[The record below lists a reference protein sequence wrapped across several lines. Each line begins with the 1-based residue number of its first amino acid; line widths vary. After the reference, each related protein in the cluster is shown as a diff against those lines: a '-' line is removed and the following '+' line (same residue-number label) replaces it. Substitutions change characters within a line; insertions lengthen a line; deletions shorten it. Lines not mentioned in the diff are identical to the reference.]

1 MFKRKYHYSLV
12 YSTYT
17 NENLTNVG
25 EFHIYSKDKYVDL
38 TTLNKIREDI
48 KDNIQGIDKENTI
61 VIITNII
68 FLGKVK

>member
-17 NENLTNVG
+17 NKNLTNVG
-25 EFHIYSKDKYVDL
+25 EFHIYSKDRYIDL
-38 TTLNKIREDI
+38 ITLNKIREEI
-48 KDNIQGIDKENTI
+48 KDGIYELDKDNTDVI
-61 VIITNII
+61 VNNII